1 MAIRYRRTC
10 WPVIHERAL
19 MFAHR
24 LVLTITV
31 MVMAFPAWGAK
42 EYNLE
47 PREIAPGTYVL
58 LGHNEHFNFRNGG
71 NIVNTG
77 FILTDEGV
85 IVIDTGPS
93 RLYGEQMRAVIER
106 ITDLPLLKVFITH
119 LHPDHFLGNQAFED
133 TPIAALA
140 GTIEGIRSQGELF
153 NDNMYRLAGPWMAGT
168 RVVIPAETVK
178 SGIVDIG
185 GHRLRLMALD
195 GHTDAD
201 LVILDETTG
210 VLFTGDIVF
219 HDRAPTT
226 PHADV
231 PRWLSA
237 LDQLS
242 AIKYKVM
249 VPGHG
254 AYLSG
259 PESIAQTRGY
269 LRWLTGSLTNAA
281 EAGKSM
287 AEVLVA
293 DAPPAVTRLA
303 VFTEEYQRSVTHL
316 FPALETKALRQGRVE
331 QE

>member
-1 MAIRYRRTC
+1 
-10 WPVIHERAL
+10 
-19 MFAHR
+19 MFAPR
-24 LVLTITV
+24 LFLTIITIV
-31 MVMAFPAWGAK
+31 MVLPVWGAK
-42 EYNLE
+42 DYSLV
-47 PREIAPGTYVL
+47 PQEIAPGTYVL
-58 LGHNEHFNFRNGG
+58 FGYNEHFNFRNGG

-77 FILTDEGV
+77 FIVTNEGV

-93 RLYGEQMRAVIER
+93 RLYGEQLRATIER
-106 ITDLPLLKVFITH
+106 ITDRPLLKVFITH

-140 GTIEGIRSQGELF
+140 GTIEGIRKQGEQF
-153 NDNMYRLAGPWMAGT
+153 NDSMYRLAGPWMAGT
-168 RVVIPAETVK
+168 RVVVPAEVVRPD
-178 SGIVDIG
+178 IVDIG
-185 GHRLRLMALD
+185 DHRLRLLALD

-219 HDRAPTT
+219 RDRTPTT

-237 LDQLS
+237 LDKLS
-242 AIKYKVM
+242 SIKSKMM

-254 AYLSG
+254 NKLTG
-259 PESIAQTRGY
+259 PESIVQTRDY
-269 LRWLTGSLTNAA
+269 LRWLTSSLTDAA
-281 EAGKSM
+281 EVGQSM

-293 DAPPAVTRLA
+293 DVPQSVASLA
-303 VFTEEYQRSVTHL
+303 VFREEYQRSVVHL
-316 FPALETKALRQGRVE
+316 FPELEIKALSHGRVE